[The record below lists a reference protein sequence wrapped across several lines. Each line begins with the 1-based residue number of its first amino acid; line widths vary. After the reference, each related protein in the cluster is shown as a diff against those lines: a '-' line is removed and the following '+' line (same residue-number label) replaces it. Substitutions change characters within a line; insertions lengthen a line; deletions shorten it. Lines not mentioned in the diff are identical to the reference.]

1 MQRTFDFIL
10 SLLALLTLLPLLLV
24 VAAILKCSGEGEIF
38 YRQTRVGK
46 NGETFGLLKF
56 ATMLKDSPN
65 MGAGD
70 ITVKHDPRVL
80 PFGRFLRKSKINEL
94 PQLLNVVLGE
104 MSIIGYRPLTEN
116 NFAFYSEDV
125 QSTITKFPPGLSG
138 VGSIVFRGEED
149 LVQNAADAA
158 TVHRDI
164 ISPFKGQLEKWYAE
178 HRSLFSYWA
187 LIGITAVVLL
197 RPKSMILWKV
207 FPSLPVMPND
217 LQVKI
222 FQEHSK

>member
-1 MQRTFDFIL
+1 MQRMSDIIL
-10 SLLALLTLLPLLLV
+10 SLLALLLLMPLFLV
-24 VAAILKCSGEGEIF
+24 VAVILKCSGEGEIF

-65 MGAGD
+65 IGAGT
-70 ITVKHDPRVL
+70 ITVKNDPRVL

-94 PQLLNVVLGE
+94 PQLLNVLLGD

-138 VGSIVFRGEED
+138 VGSIVFRGEEE
-149 LVQNAADAA
+149 LVKNAADA
-158 TVHRDI
+158 VSMHRDLI
-164 ISPFKGQLEKWYAE
+164 APFKGQLEAWYAH
-178 HRSLFSYWA
+178 HRSLFCYWA
-187 LIGITAVVLL
+187 LIFITVVVLV
-197 RPKSMILWKV
+197 RPQSMILWKV
-207 FPSLPVMPND
+207 FPSLPVMADD
-217 LQVKI
+217 LLSAVS
-222 FQEHSK
+222 QEGCK